1 MHYSTVLNRSIAK
14 TGNYSLEPPST
25 RHSTLWLY
33 CLFLA
38 CLIFAFV
45 FCLSYLFV
53 FVYSFGLG
61 WGGGRARGRKGV
73 GQCYR
78 AEAYRIQL
86 FRERLSNKSVRDNA
100 ERYYG

>member
-1 MHYSTVLNRSIAK
+1 MHYSTVLNRSITK

-25 RHSTLWLY
+25 RNLGHSTLWLY

-53 FVYSFGLG
+53 FVYSFGVG
-61 WGGGRARGRKGV
+61 WGGGKGAWVKRGRTM
-73 GQCYR
+73 
-78 AEAYRIQL
+78 L
-86 FRERLSNKSVRDNA
+86 
-100 ERYYG
+100 